1 MIQLIVYTGFYWAV
15 KVMES
20 LLVVNSAT
28 ACALPLPW
36 ISTLRGPRSR
46 GETAGLGADCWC
58 SQFMAVMSFLLPEKP
73 HSASLGISAQLWRA
87 TVNKASGKGR
97 GKAVRAS
104 MLAPAHILLDR
115 HAEGGRARRPLEEEE
130 ECDGRKERQR
140 WRWSCHGYNLEII
153 LITSDFSL

>member
-36 ISTLRGPRSR
+36 ISTLRG
-46 GETAGLGADCWC
+46 LGAGAKRQGWAQTADAHNLWPWWVSC
-58 SQFMAVMSFLLPEKP
+58 SLKNHTVPRWGSVPNCGVPLLIK
-73 HSASLGISAQLWRA
+73 LR
-87 TVNKASGKGR
+87 GKER

-115 HAEGGRARRPLEEEE
+115 HAEGGRARRLLEEEE
-130 ECDGRKERQR
+130 ECDGRKKRQR
-140 WRWSCHGYNLEII
+140 WRWNCDGYNLEII
-153 LITSDFSL
+153 HIASDFSL